1 MTVFG
6 NRYLKEAAGDPD
18 ATLRDLRTRTGPDI
32 RSALLTTLIR
42 ERGKEAALDWARAE
56 KLNPADF
63 NAPGAMNLIIKEIE
77 NCDFDQALS
86 HIQETPAAYFSQ
98 CPALLMLRGQIAL
111 ASILPVDQK
120 AAIFQGLPLNPRMLQ
135 LASGPSRQGIITS
148 ADRDFTTLRELTAEL
163 GVEFLNDFL
172 SEMDLWLRLENS
184 ETEQVA
190 RRELAEEIGDPA
202 KTLRRVRLALAYDV
216 PFNTE
221 ALQRH
226 LTARREFGG
235 WNPDELFAA
244 FLIVLHS
251 NDPHPLTDFFE
262 RYHDDLFAQEHL
274 VRAALAGDKPLIE
287 RSSMK
292 MASNF

>member
-1 MTVFG
+1 V
-6 NRYLKEAAGDPD
+6 
-18 ATLRDLRTRTGPDI
+18 I
-32 RSALLTTLIR
+32 
-42 ERGKEAALDWARAE
+42 
-56 KLNPADF
+56 
-63 NAPGAMNLIIKEIE
+63 
-77 NCDFDQALS
+77 
-86 HIQETPAAYFSQ
+86 
-98 CPALLMLRGQIAL
+98 
-111 ASILPVDQK
+111 
-120 AAIFQGLPLNPRMLQ
+120 
-135 LASGPSRQGIITS
+135 
-148 ADRDFTTLRELTAEL
+148 FTTLRELTAEL